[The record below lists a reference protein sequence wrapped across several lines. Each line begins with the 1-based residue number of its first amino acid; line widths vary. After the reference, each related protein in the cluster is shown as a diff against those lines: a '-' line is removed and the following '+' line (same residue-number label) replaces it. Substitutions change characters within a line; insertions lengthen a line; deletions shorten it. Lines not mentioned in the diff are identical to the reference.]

1 MIASVQSWLLHLHGP
16 GLYVAVG
23 MLVFFE
29 SAVLIGFVVPGELAA
44 IIGGVIVSQHHANV
58 VDMILVVAVMASL
71 GNVVGYELGRL
82 IGPWLLR
89 HRPLR
94 GSAGVARTEKL
105 IARRGAP
112 AVFLGRWIAVVRAI
126 VPGVAGLSQMDRRKF
141 VAFAT
146 PAAVLWAATWVLVGD
161 AAGNSYTKLVHSA
174 GKWSLLVVA
183 VVIVVV
189 VVLVAVHELRARRRT
204 AQ

>member
-1 MIASVQSWLLHLHGP
+1 
-16 GLYVAVG
+16 

-29 SAVLIGFVVPGELAA
+29 AAVLIGFVVPGELAA

-58 VDMILVVAVMASL
+58 VLMIAVVAVSASL
-71 GNVVGYELGRL
+71 GNVTGYELGRL
-82 IGPWLLR
+82 IGPWLMR

-112 AVFLGRWIAVVRAI
+112 AVFVGRWIAVVRAI
-126 VPGVAGLSQMDRRKF
+126 VPGVAGLAEMDRRKF

-146 PAAVLWAATWVLVGD
+146 AAAVLWSATWVLVGD
-161 AAGNSYTKLVHSA
+161 AAGKSYTTLVHTA
-174 GKWSLLVVA
+174 GRWSLVVVVA
-183 VVIVVV
+183 VVVVV
-189 VVLVAVHELRARRRT
+189 VALVVGREVRVRHKKA
-204 AQ
+204 

>member
-1 MIASVQSWLLHLHGP
+1 MIASVQSWLLHLQGP
-16 GLYVAVG
+16 VVYAAVG

-29 SAVLIGFVVPGELAA
+29 AAILIGFVVPGEIAA
-44 IIGGVIVSQHHANV
+44 IIGGVIASQRHANIV
-58 VDMILVVAVMASL
+58 IMIIVVAATASL

-82 IGPWLLR
+82 IGPWLMR

-112 AVFLGRWIAVVRAI
+112 AGFWGRWIAVVRAI

-141 VAFAT
+141 VVFAT
-146 PAAVLWAATWVLVGD
+146 SAAVLWAATWVLVGF

-174 GKWSLLVVA
+174 GRWSLLVVA
-183 VVIVVV
+183 VVVVV
-189 VVLVAVHELRARRRT
+189 VVGLLVGREVRVRRRT
-204 AQ
+204 AS